1 MSTTEEMLSEQ
12 RAILEDVH
20 RILAEHTK
28 KLNMLSVAVLGNG
41 NPGMSLFS
49 KVQNNTTYLK
59 LLGVAIL
66 AVPALI
72 SLIFAA
78 IKLLTG

>member
-41 NPGMSLFS
+41 DPGRSLFS
-49 KVQNNTTYLK
+49 AVQRNTTCLK
-59 LLGVAIL
+59 LLGMAMLAIPTI
-66 AVPALI
+66 VGVV
-72 SLIFAA
+72 FAA
-78 IKLLTG
+78 VKLLAN